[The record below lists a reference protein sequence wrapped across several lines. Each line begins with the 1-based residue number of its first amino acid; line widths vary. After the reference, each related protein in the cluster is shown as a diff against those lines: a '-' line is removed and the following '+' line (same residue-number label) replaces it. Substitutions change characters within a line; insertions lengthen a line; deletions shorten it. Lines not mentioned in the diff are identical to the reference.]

1 MNNEKDIFD
10 FIKPKKVDVPSDDF
24 FANLSQEIIEKEKT
38 PIVPMYK
45 KPLGWIA
52 GIVASMAIVLAV
64 GFLGNN
70 TPPKSAL
77 AQLDEVE
84 LEDVETYVEENFDS
98 YELDEII
105 AEIPDSD
112 IDEIPEPV
120 FVEEKITWD
129 DISQEDILD
138 YIDSELDIDELDEE
152 LFI

>member
-10 FIKPKKVDVPSDDF
+10 FIQPKKVDVPSDDF
-24 FANLSQEIIEKEKT
+24 FANLSQEIIEKEKA
-38 PIVPMYK
+38 PIIPMYK

-52 GIVASMAIVLAV
+52 GIAASIAIVFAV
-64 GFLGNN
+64 GFFGNN
-70 TPPKSAL
+70 TPQESAL

-84 LEDVETYVEENFDS
+84 MEDVETYVEENFDS
-98 YELDEII
+98 FELDEII
-105 AEIPDSD
+105 AEIPDSR

-129 DISQEDILD
+129 DISQEDIFD
-138 YIDSELDIDELDEE
+138 YVDSELDMDELDEE